1 MRPVSLWKPAFVVT
15 NLEGHYIEL
24 KIDQY
29 YLSGHK
35 EYHVRHHLHQNL
47 IYGYDN
53 HLHTFL
59 TLGYSNSGKIKK
71 HTIQYMEMKRD
82 LKRYPDIQ
90 IRKRCEDFRGRQNIY
105 ANELNVDEIAGL
117 QVLRVIL
124 PDGSGRRLPTLN
136 LSKNIKLKELE
147 LKNIMPAKLDLRK
160 NTKLKSVKV
169 KVKSSWIRKT
179 FRKNKWGCAIV
190 KSGKFI
196 KKIKAGKK
204 KIYTII

>member
-1 MRPVSLWKPAFVVT
+1 MLFRSYMH
-15 NLEGHYIEL
+15 LE
-24 KIDQY
+24 
-29 YLSGHK
+29 
-35 EYHVRHHLHQNL
+35 
-47 IYGYDN
+47 
-53 HLHTFL
+53 
-59 TLGYSNSGKIKK
+59 
-71 HTIQYMEMKRD
+71 
-82 LKRYPDIQ
+82 
-90 IRKRCEDFRGRQNIY
+90 NIY

-124 PDGSGRRLPTLN
+124 PDGSGRRLSALN
-136 LSKNIKLKELE
+136 LYKNVKLKALE

>member
-1 MRPVSLWKPAFVVT
+1 
-15 NLEGHYIEL
+15 
-24 KIDQY
+24 
-29 YLSGHK
+29 
-35 EYHVRHHLHQNL
+35 
-47 IYGYDN
+47 
-53 HLHTFL
+53 
-59 TLGYSNSGKIKK
+59 
-71 HTIQYMEMKRD
+71 MKRD

-124 PDGSGRRLPTLN
+124 PDGSGRRLSALN
-136 LSKNIKLKELE
+136 LYKNVKLKALE

>member
-1 MRPVSLWKPAFVVT
+1 MWKPAFVVT
-15 NLEGHYIEL
+15 NLKGHYIEL

-47 IYGYDN
+47 IYGYDD

-90 IRKRCEDFRGRQNIY
+90 IRKGCEDFRGRQNIY

-124 PDGSGRRLPTLN
+124 PDGSGRRLSALN
-136 LSKNIKLKELE
+136 LSKNVKSKELE